1 MKENQNPEVN
11 EADEEVSCE
20 YYSAECE
27 KDEEGNLIPLSGPVS
42 NADLKEIEGYDL
54 PVHRSLW
61 K

>member
-1 MKENQNPEVN
+1 MNKNLEVN
-11 EADEEVSCE
+11 EADEEITCE

-27 KDEEGNLIPLSGPVS
+27 KDEEGKLIPMYGPVS
-42 NADLKEIEGYDL
+42 NADLKEMEGYDL